1 MELFNWI
8 FFGPARLLGI
18 WPYAGFAIA
27 GLLIGAQALRSIA
40 ANESVNRQWF
50 RKAPVFAGLLWV
62 IFNLYELQMAAV
74 FQANAGTNQ
83 PIRLD
88 LMVLVPLLYV
98 LTAFAIVQIARDK
111 TPPITSSVDEA
122 ADKD

>member
-1 MELFNWI
+1 MEFFNWI
-8 FFGPARLLGI
+8 FFGPARLLSV
-18 WPYAGFAIA
+18 WQYAGFAIA
-27 GLLIGAQALRSIA
+27 AILIGAQALRSIT

-74 FQANAGTNQ
+74 FQANASANQ

-98 LTAFAIVQIARDK
+98 LTAFAIVQIVKK
-111 TPPITSSVDEA
+111 TPVDG
-122 ADKD
+122 DKG